1 VFVVSGQ
8 YYEPVG
14 IGKRTSKSKD
24 EKLREELWDWTVL
37 QLKDYTI

>member
-14 IGKRTSKSKD
+14 IGKRTPKSKD